1 MAVEAKHT
9 DHMVSHRVESPT
21 SVTSLVKQTG
31 SEAASKGNGQEVKGK
46 QIGSEEACKRNQREV
61 KGNRQVWGCLR
72 EKDRKCTGVQGKQTG
87 SAEVSKGNRQE
98 VRRCLSELDR
108 K

>member
-46 QIGSEEACKRNQREV
+46 QIGSEEVCKRNPTGSEGKQTSVGMSKRKRQEVHRCSRET
-61 KGNRQVWGCLR
+61 N
-72 EKDRKCTGVQGKQTG
+72 RKCGGVQGKQTG
-87 SAEVSKGNRQE
+87 SA
-98 VRRCLSELDR
+98 
-108 K
+108 